1 MKISIMA
8 IFLFSLSALAQ
19 VRTGGGGIIDEN
31 LTVVEEGEVSL
42 SRPELMTT
50 RTRNFIGKLSGQ
62 EKVCR
67 SEGKRY
73 LTIDMDYDFMKA
85 YLKLSVLQ
93 STFIAD
99 DKCQDVGAYFKCLY
113 SPEVKEALQI
123 VTKSKGMKKYLQK
136 TYKIDKKEATEM
148 LKFFDKLDKSCQKAE
163 CEM

>member
-1 MKISIMA
+1 M
-8 IFLFSLSALAQ
+8 FSLATYAQ
-19 VRTGGGGIIDEN
+19 IRTGGGGTFIQ
-31 LTVVEEGEVSL
+31 EGEVSL
-42 SRPELMTT
+42 SVPDPMTT
-50 RTRNFIGKLSGQ
+50 KTRSFIAKLSAQ

-73 LTIDMDYDFMKA
+73 LTIDMDFDFMKA

-113 SPEVKEALQI
+113 TPEVKAELKKI
-123 VTKSKGMKKYLQK
+123 TEDKGMKKYLQRK
-136 TYKIDKKEATEM
+136 YKIEKKQAREM
-148 LKFFDKLDKSCQKAE
+148 LKFFEKLEKSCQKAE